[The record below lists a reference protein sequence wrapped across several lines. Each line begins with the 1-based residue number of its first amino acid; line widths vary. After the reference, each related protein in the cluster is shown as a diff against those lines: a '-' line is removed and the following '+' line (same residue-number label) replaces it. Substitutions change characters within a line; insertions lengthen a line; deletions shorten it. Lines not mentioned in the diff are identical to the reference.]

1 MTVVRQ
7 FVQSWRGCLTSPLVA
22 AAGHLALVA
31 TVSAT
36 LAAQSIQLQASPA
49 FAFDS
54 SRITAN
60 RSPAKLVGTLLRPR
74 GVSRPPTVIFVGGAG
89 PVDRDGNLIG
99 APGRTDAMRQLA
111 ESLAVH
117 GIASVRYDKRGVGA
131 SAKATLPEH
140 QMSFEIFGQDAATF
154 IYEVRRRVLGPVVLL
169 GYDEGAL
176 VAATTQRLLNADA
189 YIFIG
194 GPSRPAD
201 ALLREQLLPGQPP
214 EIAARID
221 TLIRAMRDDST
232 VTTVPFSL
240 APIFRPS
247 LQPYLRSW
255 MRYDPAVELSRIS
268 YPCLLV
274 HGAHDLQVSSA
285 EADTL
290 AKAQPL
296 CLRATID
303 SMTHALKRGGSEVA
317 QQEQAWRDPDAPLAP
332 GLVRTIADFV
342 MLATGKPPESCGG
355 DSLAAAAKS
364 QLLIERPITRISP
377 KTIAIFDDVYLGRY
391 ESATIPA
398 TMTEA
403 IASATLVQPAVA
415 RRYGPTAAKCGLLR
429 LSTAEALAADTAEI
443 LGAVLQAEQA
453 AHTPP
458 ITSMLTLLDSVTT
471 QIVAAPLH
479 RAMVRRAL
487 PIASASTVGDD
498 SVTVAFQ
505 QLKRESTEFGETAVV
520 TTRVKWSTLFT
531 ENGARCRLRYDVM
544 VVTNV
549 RRLNGKWRAR
559 RDDPE
564 LKSIGGCVPV
574 PRPFSQRETR

>member
-1 MTVVRQ
+1 MNARVRA
-7 FVQSWRGCLTSPLVA
+7 GGLTGLLSVLLSGPR
-22 AAGHLALVA
+22 HALP
-31 TVSAT
+31 
-36 LAAQSIQLQASPA
+36 AQSIQLQASTA

-54 SRITAN
+54 SRITAD
-60 RSPAKLVGTLLRPR
+60 RSPARLVGTLLRPR

-89 PVDRDGNLIG
+89 PVDRDGNLVG
-99 APGRTDAMRQLA
+99 TPGRTDAIRQLA
-111 ESLAVH
+111 ESLAVR

-131 SAKATLPEH
+131 SAKAMLPEH
-140 QMSFEIFGQDAATF
+140 RMSFDILAEDAATF
-154 IYEVRRRVLGPVVLL
+154 IYEVRRRVLGPIVLL

-176 VAATTQRLLNADA
+176 VAAITQRLLVADA

-201 ALLREQLLPGQPP
+201 ALLREQLVPGQPP
-214 EIAARID
+214 EMAARID
-221 TLIRAMRDDST
+221 TLIRAMRADST

-255 MRYDPAVELSRIS
+255 MRYDPALELSRIS

-274 HGAHDLQVSSA
+274 HGAHDLQVASA

-296 CLRATID
+296 CLRATVD
-303 SMTHALKRGGSEVA
+303 SMTHTLKRGGSDVA
-317 QQEQAWRDPDAPLAP
+317 QQEPAWRDPDTPLAP

-342 MLATGKPPESCGG
+342 RLATGKPPESCGG
-355 DSLAAAAKS
+355 DSLEAAARS
-364 QLLIERPITRISP
+364 QLLIDRPITKISP
-377 KTIAIFDDVYLGRY
+377 GTIAIFDDVYLGRY

-398 TMTEA
+398 TMTDA
-403 IASATLVQPAVA
+403 IASAALAPPAVA

-453 AHTPP
+453 AHSPP
-458 ITSMLTLLDSVTT
+458 TMSLLTLLDSVTT

-479 RAMVRRAL
+479 RAMVRRGL
-487 PIASASTVGDD
+487 PIASTSMVGDD
-498 SVTVAFQ
+498 TVTVALQ
-505 QLKRESTEFGETAVV
+505 QLKRETTEFGESTVV

-544 VVTNV
+544 VLTEV
-549 RRLNGKWRAR
+549 RRANGKWRAR

-574 PRPFSQRETR
+574 PRPFSEREVP